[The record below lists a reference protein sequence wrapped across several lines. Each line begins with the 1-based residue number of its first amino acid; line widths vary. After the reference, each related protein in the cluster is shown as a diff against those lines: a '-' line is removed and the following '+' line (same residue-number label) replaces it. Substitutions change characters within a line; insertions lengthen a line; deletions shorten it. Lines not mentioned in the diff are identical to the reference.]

1 MAIHRTKMNTATK
14 KHRRIKGFGLI
25 ELLIAIALSS
35 VVAIV
40 VVQLFIQSKQSYLTQ
55 ESLTRAQENGR
66 YAINLLTSAVKSA
79 DFWGCIPSFQ
89 PDTQNGLFP
98 WPRDGVSNI
107 VNGLAGGFIGV
118 SGQEGAAT
126 TGLAGYPSQPD
137 ILTISGVRQGR
148 SYPLQ
153 QTIGPFD
160 SDPITINLGDSTA
173 SNIDANELLVIA
185 NCTNAVIFQA
195 TNDVDST
202 VDDSGTPHTATIE
215 HGTTPVVTDP
225 PSPYNNNLS
234 YLQYKFEPGDTT
246 VYQGVS
252 TNVAFTINP
261 AVDHDGNVTTPP
273 VPSLMRSVNGG
284 AAEAVV
290 PGVES
295 MQLMFGEDTD
305 VPYDFQADRYVN
317 AANVNDWESVVSVR
331 ISILVR
337 SPDADNE
344 DAAGYTLE
352 GVDVPAGNIPADA
365 DGQFHTRKVYST
377 TVSVRNRTS

>member
-1 MAIHRTKMNTATK
+1 MHRTKMNTVTK
-14 KHRRIKGFGLI
+14 KHKRIKGFGLI

-89 PDTQNGLFP
+89 EDTQNGQFS
-98 WPRDGVSNI
+98 WPKDGVTNI
-107 VNGLAGGFIGV
+107 VNGLPGGFIGV

-126 TGLAGYPSQPD
+126 TGLAGYPSEPD
-137 ILTISGVRQGR
+137 TLTISGVRQGR
-148 SYPLQ
+148 SYPLHQ
-153 QTIGPFD
+153 SKDPFD
-160 SDPITINLGDSTA
+160 NGPITINLGDSTA

-185 NCTNAVIFQA
+185 DCANAVIFQA

-202 VDDSGTPHTATIE
+202 VDTSGTPHTATIE

-225 PSPYNNNLS
+225 PSPFNNSQDYLS
-234 YLQYKFEPGDTT
+234 YPFEPGDTT

-252 TNVAFTINP
+252 TNVEYTIDD
-261 AVDHDGNVTTPP
+261 AVDHDGNATTPA

-317 AANVNDWESVVSVR
+317 AANVNDWESVVSIR

-352 GVDVPAGNIPADA
+352 SVDVPAGNIPADA
-365 DGQFHTRKVYST
+365 NGLFHTRKVYST